1 MGTSRIPVTVLS
13 GYLGAG
19 KTTVLNHVLNNRA
32 GLKVAVI
39 VNDMSD
45 VNIDAELIRRGTT
58 LSRTEEKIVELTTGC
73 VCCSLREDL
82 VTEIM
87 RLSKEGRYDYILVE
101 STGISEPMPVAQ
113 TFALLDDVVSHK
125 LSEVCQL
132 DCMVTVVN
140 AHQFWEDFVC
150 GETLLERHQSVDD
163 ADHRTVV
170 DLLVDQIE
178 FCNVLILNKCDLV
191 AEDDLCQLE
200 AMLRILQPEAVLIR
214 AEYGRVD
221 PSEILNTKLFDF
233 GKVASSAG
241 WIQALETEGL
251 PQHDHEIGLDLH
263 ETHPHEIQDYGISS
277 FVYRQYRPFH
287 PERLFDWVE
296 NRWPDGLVRS
306 KGFLWFATRN
316 DLVIIMG
323 QAGSS
328 IQIED
333 GGDWLVDL
341 PPAER
346 EQVLD
351 AYPEVRD
358 AWDPT
363 WGDRK
368 NEIVFIG
375 MQLDEEMIAA
385 ELNACLLTDTEMEMD
400 WSAFDDPF
408 PEVDLVDG
416 VDITPSDLN

>member
-1 MGTSRIPVTVLS
+1 MGTPRIPVTVLS

-32 GLKVAVI
+32 GMKVAVI
-39 VNDMSD
+39 VNDMSE
-45 VNIDAELIRRGTT
+45 VNIDAELVKRGTT

-73 VCCSLREDL
+73 VCCSLRGDL
-82 VTEIM
+82 VEEIM
-87 RLSKEGRYDYILVE
+87 RLSQEGRYDYILVE

-113 TFALLDDVVSHK
+113 TFALLDDAVSHK
-125 LSEVCQL
+125 LSEVCRL
-132 DCMVTVVN
+132 DCMVTVVD
-140 AHQFWEDFVC
+140 AHQFWEDFVS
-150 GETLLERHQSVDD
+150 GETLLERQHSVDGS
-163 ADHRTVV
+163 DHRTVV

-191 AEDDLCQLE
+191 ADKDLDQLE
-200 AMLRILQPEAVLIR
+200 AMLRKLQPEAIFVR
-214 AEYGRVD
+214 AENGRVE
-221 PSEILNTKLFDF
+221 PSKILNTDLFDF

-241 WIQALETEGL
+241 WIQALETEHDL
-251 PQHDHEIGLDLH
+251 EHEHVIELHDDHDHDTE
-263 ETHPHEIQDYGISS
+263 DYGLSS
-277 FVYRQYRPFH
+277 FVYRQHRPFH

-296 NRWPDGLVRS
+296 NRWPEGLIRS

-341 PPAER
+341 PSAER
-346 EQVLD
+346 EEVLD
-351 AYPEVRD
+351 AYPEVREG
-358 AWDPT
+358 WDPL

-375 MQLDEEMIAA
+375 VELDDEMIIA
-385 ELNACLLTDTEMEMD
+385 ELNACLLTDEEMEMD
-400 WSAFDDPF
+400 WTLFDDPF
-408 PEVDLVDG
+408 PDIDIEDG

>member
-1 MGTSRIPVTVLS
+1 MSAPRIPVTVLS

-19 KTTVLNHVLNNRA
+19 KTTVLNHVLNNRD

-45 VNIDAELIRRGTT
+45 VNIDAELIKRG
-58 LSRTEEKIVELTTGC
+58 SKISYTEERIVELTTGC

-82 VTEIM
+82 VEEIM
-87 RLSKEGRYDYILVE
+87 RLSQEGRFDYILVE

-113 TFALLDDVVSHK
+113 TFALLDDAVSHK
-125 LSEVCQL
+125 LSEICRL
-132 DCMVTVVN
+132 DCMVTVVD
-140 AHQFWEDFVC
+140 AHHFWQDFIS
-150 GETLLERHQSVDD
+150 GETLLERKQSVDD
-163 ADHRTVV
+163 GDHRTVV

-178 FCNVLILNKCDLV
+178 FCNVLVLNKCDKV
-191 AEDDLCQLE
+191 SDDDLDQLE
-200 AMLRILQPEAVLIR
+200 AMLRTLQPEAKFIR
-214 AEYGRVD
+214 SEYGRIA
-221 PSEILNTKLFDF
+221 PSEILNTRLFDF

-241 WIQALETEGL
+241 WIQALEAE
-251 PQHDHEIGLDLH
+251 HDHDHHH
-263 ETHPHEIQDYGISS
+263 EHDHDTEDFGISS
-277 FVYRQYRPFH
+277 FVYRQHRPFH
-287 PERLFDWVE
+287 PGRLFDWVE
-296 NRWPDGLVRS
+296 NRWPEGLIRS

-341 PPAER
+341 PVAER
-346 EQVLD
+346 EEVLE
-351 AYPEVRD
+351 AYPEVRE
-358 AWDPT
+358 AWDPVY
-363 WGDRK
+363 GDRK

-375 MQLDEEMIAA
+375 MELDEEMIVA
-385 ELNACLLTDTEMEMD
+385 ELNACLLTDEEMGMD
-400 WSAFDDPF
+400 WSEFEDPF
-408 PEVDLVDG
+408 PEIELVEQ

>member
-1 MGTSRIPVTVLS
+1 MSKPRIPVTVLS

-45 VNIDAELIRRGTT
+45 VNIDAELIKRGSS
-58 LSRTEEKIVELTTGC
+58 LSRTEEKIIELTTGC

-87 RLSKEGRYDYILVE
+87 RLSEEGRFDYILVE
-101 STGISEPMPVAQ
+101 STGISEPMPIAQ
-113 TFALLDDVVSHK
+113 TFALLDDSISHK
-125 LSEVCQL
+125 LSEICRL
-132 DCMVTVVN
+132 DCMVTVVD
-140 AHQFWEDFVC
+140 AHRFWQDFIS
-150 GETLLERHQSVDD
+150 GETLLERKQSADD
-163 ADHRTVV
+163 GDYRTVV
-170 DLLVDQIE
+170 DLLVDQVE
-178 FCNVLILNKCDLV
+178 FCNVLVLNKCDLV
-191 AEDDLCQLE
+191 GEEDLDQLE
-200 AMLRILQPEAVLIR
+200 AMLRKLQPEAVFIR
-214 AEYGRVD
+214 AENGHID
-221 PSEILNTKLFDF
+221 PAKILNTHLFDF

-241 WIQALETEGL
+241 WIQALESEHMHPLEPDLEHSHTE
-251 PQHDHEIGLDLH
+251 
-263 ETHPHEIQDYGISS
+263 DYGISS

-287 PERLFDWVE
+287 PGRLFDWVE

-341 PPAER
+341 PAAER
-346 EQVLD
+346 EEVLD

-358 AWDPT
+358 AWDPM

-375 MQLDEEMIAA
+375 VELDEEMITA
-385 ELNACLLTDTEMEMD
+385 ELNACLLGDDEMKMD
-400 WSAFDDPF
+400 WSGFDDPF
-408 PEVDLVDG
+408 PAIDMTEG

>member
-1 MGTSRIPVTVLS
+1 MGASRIPVTVLS

-39 VNDMSD
+39 VNDMGD
-45 VNIDAELIRRGTT
+45 VNIDAELIKRGSS
-58 LSRTEEKIVELTTGC
+58 LSHTEEKIVELTTGC

-82 VTEIM
+82 VEEIM
-87 RLSKEGRYDYILVE
+87 RLSQEGRFDYILVE
-101 STGISEPMPVAQ
+101 SSGISEPMPVAQ
-113 TFALLDDVVSHK
+113 TFALLDDAVSHK
-125 LSEVCQL
+125 LSEICRL
-132 DCMVTVVN
+132 DCMVTVVDAN
-140 AHQFWEDFVC
+140 RFWEDFIS
-150 GETLLERHQSVDD
+150 GDTLLARRQNVDEGD
-163 ADHRTVV
+163 QRTVV

-191 AEDDLCQLE
+191 PDKDLDQLE
-200 AMLRILQPEAVLIR
+200 AMLRKLQPEAKFIR
-214 AEYGRVD
+214 TEQGRVD
-221 PSEILNTKLFDF
+221 PADILNTRLFDF

-241 WIQALETEGL
+241 WIQALETEHN
-251 PQHDHEIGLDLH
+251 HDLDPH
-263 ETHPHEIQDYGISS
+263 AHDDHEIQDYGISS
-277 FVYRQYRPFH
+277 FIYRQHRPFH
-287 PERLFDWVE
+287 PARLFDWVE
-296 NRWPDGLVRS
+296 NRWPEGLVRS

-341 PPAER
+341 PAAER
-346 EQVLD
+346 EEVLD
-351 AYPEVRD
+351 AYPEVRNE
-358 AWDPT
+358 WDPV

-375 MQLDEEMIAA
+375 MELDEEMIIA
-385 ELNACLLTDTEMEMD
+385 ELNACLLTDEEMEMD
-400 WSAFDDPF
+400 WDEFEDPF
-408 PEVDLVDG
+408 PEIELVEH

>member
-1 MGTSRIPVTVLS
+1 MSASRIPVTVLS

-45 VNIDAELIRRGTT
+45 VNIDAELIKRGTT

-82 VTEIM
+82 VEEIM
-87 RLSKEGRYDYILVE
+87 RLSQEGRFDYILVE

-113 TFALLDDVVSHK
+113 TFALLDDVISHK
-125 LSEVCQL
+125 LSEVCRL
-132 DCMVTVVN
+132 DCMVTVVD
-140 AHQFWEDFVC
+140 AHRFWQDFVS
-150 GETLLERHQSVDD
+150 GETLLERKQNVDEG
-163 ADHRTVV
+163 DHRTVV
-170 DLLVDQIE
+170 DLLVDQVE

-191 AEDDLCQLE
+191 PDADLGQLE
-200 AMLRILQPEAVLIR
+200 AMLRKLQPEAIFVR
-214 AEYGRVD
+214 AEQGRID
-221 PSEILNTKLFDF
+221 PSQILNTHLFDF

-241 WIQALETEGL
+241 WIQALEAE
-251 PQHDHEIGLDLH
+251 HDHEHDLPDHHVH
-263 ETHPHEIQDYGISS
+263 ETEDYGISS

-287 PERLFDWVE
+287 PARLFDWIGT
-296 NRWPDGLVRS
+296 RWPEGLVRS

-316 DLVIIMG
+316 DFVIIMG

-341 PPAER
+341 PEAER
-346 EQVLD
+346 EEVLD
-351 AYPEVRD
+351 AYPEVRE
-358 AWDPT
+358 AWDPV

-375 MQLDEEMIAA
+375 VELDEEMIVA
-385 ELNACLLTDTEMEMD
+385 ELNACLLTDEEMTLD
-400 WSAFDDPF
+400 WSDFEDPF
-408 PEVDLVDG
+408 PKIDLADG
-416 VDITPSDLN
+416 VDIMPSDLN